1 MTRLTVI
8 QLATVIS
15 HEIAHALARH
25 GAERMSS
32 SMVSSTMQMVG
43 NVVLGSTGNSQYG
56 NLFNMAYGAGSQFG
70 VLLPYGRLQESEAD
84 EIGLHLMYKAGFE
97 ISEAL
102 NFWKNMS
109 KGKKESV
116 EFFSTHP
123 SSTTRITNINR
134 IVKKIKED
142 SIKNGNVK
150 NTNIGRKLN

>member
-1 MTRLTVI
+1 
-8 QLATVIS
+8 
-15 HEIAHALARH
+15 
-25 GAERMSS
+25 
-32 SMVSSTMQMVG
+32 MVG

-84 EIGLHLMYKAGFE
+84 EIGLHLMHKAGFE

-134 IVKKIKED
+134 IVKKIKEENK
-142 SIKNGNVK
+142 INGNLK
-150 NTNIGRKLN
+150 NTNIGKKLN